1 MVYRPN
7 TKPSAD
13 ASNGPLLRSEMKEV
27 DVPATF
33 ALEYLRR
40 KRKQNSIKITVN
52 SQ

>member
-33 ALEYLRR
+33 ALEYLTDILGE
-40 KRKQNSIKITVN
+40 KENKTV
-52 SQ
+52 S